1 MTGVYQ
7 MINMQFLDGVLLA
20 LAVLVGAAIA
30 LSVAMLAVGSASNPG
45 PAPQGG
51 IRPDLPQGG
60 IRPDLP
66 QDEIWLELLEQ
77 PQSDT
82 DDARVLVLR

>member
-1 MTGVYQ
+1 
-7 MINMQFLDGVLLA
+7 MINMQLLDGVLVA
-20 LAVLVGAAIA
+20 LAVLFGAAIA
-30 LSVAMLAVGSASNPG
+30 LSVVMLAVRSVSKPG

-51 IRPDLPQGG
+51 IGPDLPQ
-60 IRPDLP
+60 
-66 QDEIWLELLEQ
+66 Q